1 MVSYRHIPNIHREP
15 INRVM
20 FEPDTNIIMT
30 SSESDTTSVVF
41 MNAALKREPYIWK
54 FKQVAAVRVQF

>member
-1 MVSYRHIPNIHREP
+1 MVSYRHIPNIHQAP
-15 INRVM
+15 VTRVI

-41 MNAALKREPYIWK
+41 MNVTLKQEPYIWK
-54 FKQVAAVRVQF
+54 FKQVTALAV

>member
-1 MVSYRHIPNIHREP
+1 MVSYHHIPNIHQES

-20 FEPDTNIIMT
+20 FEPDTNVIMT

-41 MNAALKREPYIWK
+41 MNVAQKREPYIWK
-54 FKQVAAVRVQF
+54 FKQVTDFSE